1 LTDVVRSESWREGR
15 GPLAFLPGLLFR
27 SDRPFLTL
35 PLAWLLSIGGS
46 LLLGV
51 AISFAFPE
59 AEAPALGGAPAIV
72 VLIGVAVL
80 SPLVESLIMG
90 GIVDLL
96 MKWLRAWQA
105 VLVSA
110 AIWGVL
116 HSLMTPTW
124 GLAIWW
130 PFLVFSTIFITWRA
144 RGFWIA
150 VLMAAIVH
158 GLQNLLPAIAIV
170 MGQ

>member
-1 LTDVVRSESWREGR
+1 LTEVVRSEPWHDGR
-15 GPLAFLPGLLFR
+15 GALAFLPGLLFR

-51 AISFAFPE
+51 AISFIMPE
-59 AEAPALGGAPAIV
+59 AEAPDLGGASPIV

-90 GIVDLL
+90 GFIDLL
-96 MKWLRAWQA
+96 MKWLHAWQA

-110 AIWGVL
+110 VTWGVL

-130 PFLVFSTIFITWRA
+130 PFLIFSTIFITWRT

-158 GLQNLLPAIAIV
+158 GLQNLFPAIAIV

>member
-1 LTDVVRSESWREGR
+1 LTEVARSEPWHDGR
-15 GPLAFLPGLLFR
+15 GALAFLPGLLFR

-51 AISFAFPE
+51 GISVILPE
-59 AEAPALGGAPAIV
+59 AEAPDLGGASPIV

-90 GIVDLL
+90 GFIDLL
-96 MKWLRAWQA
+96 TKWLRAWQA

-110 AIWGVL
+110 VIWGVL

-130 PFLVFSTIFITWRA
+130 PFLIFSTIFITWRA
-144 RGFWIA
+144 RGFWTA

-158 GLQNLLPAIAIV
+158 GLQNLFPAIAIV

>member
-1 LTDVVRSESWREGR
+1 MTEVVRSEPWHDGR
-15 GPLAFLPGLLFR
+15 GALAFLPGLLFR

-51 AISFAFPE
+51 AISFIMPE
-59 AEAPALGGAPAIV
+59 AEAPDLGGASPIV

-90 GIVDLL
+90 GFIDLL
-96 MKWLRAWQA
+96 MKWLHAWQA

-110 AIWGVL
+110 VTWGVL

-130 PFLVFSTIFITWRA
+130 PFLIFSTIFITWRT

-158 GLQNLLPAIAIV
+158 GLQNLFPAIAIV